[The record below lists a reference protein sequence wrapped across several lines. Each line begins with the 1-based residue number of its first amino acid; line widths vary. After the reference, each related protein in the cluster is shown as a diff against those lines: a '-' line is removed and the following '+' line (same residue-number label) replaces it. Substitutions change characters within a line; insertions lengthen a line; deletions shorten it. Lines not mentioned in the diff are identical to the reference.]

1 MRIIESSFRE
11 LYQEYLSSGLTVRDF
26 CANQDFAVS
35 TFYRWQKILKDK
47 EAPDRFVPLLIG
59 KQPNV
64 NTGNH
69 PDVTPECNV
78 FVTEKN
84 NMEFTFP
91 NGTKLLVKGHVDLS
105 LLKTIV
111 HLYQWFVKI

>member
-1 MRIIESSFRE
+1 MQIIESSFRK

-47 EAPDRFVPLLIG
+47 ETPNRFVPLLMNEQSITH
-59 KQPNV
+59 PNV
-64 NTGNH
+64 A
-69 PDVTPECNV
+69 PESNASMEV
-78 FVTEKN
+78 DN
-84 NMEFTFP
+84 SLEFTFP
-91 NGTKLLVKGHVDLS
+91 NGTKLQVKGHVDLV

-111 HLYQWFVKI
+111 HLY

>member
-1 MRIIESSFRE
+1 MHIIESSFRK

-35 TFYRWQKILKDK
+35 TFYRWQKILREK
-47 EAPDRFVPLLIG
+47 EAPKEFVPLLIG
-59 KQPNV
+59 QQPVV

-69 PDVTPECNV
+69 RVV
-78 FVTEKN
+78 STEGDKFMAEEN
-84 NMEFTFP
+84 SLEFTFP
-91 NGTKLLVKGHVDLS
+91 NGTKLQVKGHVAPT

-111 HLYQWFVKI
+111 HLY